1 MRRYVLILMS
11 FFVFFIGYSQQSTRR
26 ERNFIVEGNEFY
38 NNKQYKNAIEAYN
51 KALQENPSSVR
62 ASYNRALAMIQLGQD
77 ENLKDQKL
85 REQYLKD
92 GVAAMETISKL
103 SGSELLL
110 AAKANYN
117 LGNIAFKT
125 EDYRKAIELYKQSLR
140 LDPTN
145 ENARRNLRIAQKKLK
160 DQEGGGNNN
169 QQQNEENQ
177 DQEQQQNQQEQQQS
191 QEQQQQPHQQPQEG
205 MSNQTAEQILNAME
219 NKENN
224 TRQRMQ
230 NAIKKSQQQAGSRR
244 PQKKW

>member
-92 GVAAMETISKL
+92 GVDAMETISKL

-169 QQQNEENQ
+169 QQQEQNEENQ
-177 DQEQQQNQQEQQQS
+177 AQEQQQNQQEQQQS
-191 QEQQQQPHQQPQEG
+191 QDQEQQPQEES

-224 TRQRMQ
+224 TRQRVQ
-230 NAIKKSQQQAGSRR
+230 NAIKKSQQQTGSRR